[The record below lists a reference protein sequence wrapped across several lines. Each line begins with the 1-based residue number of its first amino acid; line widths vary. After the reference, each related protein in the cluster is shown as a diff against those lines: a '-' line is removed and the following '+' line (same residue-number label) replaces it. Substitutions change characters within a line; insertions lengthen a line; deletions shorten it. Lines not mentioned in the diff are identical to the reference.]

1 MMLEPSWPNPWCLEE
16 SCGLMGVS
24 FDYVRE
30 MRFLVVKDPVIE
42 VGEEEWNSRKR
53 IKFQILLDKKKPG
66 GILCPGPFF
75 LFFCSEMMI
84 PICCLEV

>member
-1 MMLEPSWPNPWCLEE
+1 MLEPSWPNPWCLEE

-24 FDYVRE
+24 IDYVRE

-66 GILCPGPFF
+66 GILCPRVLFSCL
-75 LFFCSEMMI
+75 LFFKDDS
-84 PICCLEV
+84 ICCLVV